1 MAKPNRPDYFDQDEP
16 DDQHQTIADA
26 AESEEAGDT
35 PVLVSKSAL
44 AGRDCKVGDT
54 ITLRVQAIH
63 DDEYELVPQGSGES
77 ESESEDEEP
86 EAESAEPEVAVPAGE
101 GASTGFFD

>member
-1 MAKPNRPDYFDQDEP
+1 MAKPNRPDYFDQDDP

-26 AESEEAGDT
+26 ADNEEAGDT

-63 DDEYELVPQGSGES
+63 DDEYELVPQGGG
-77 ESESEDEEP
+77 ESEDEE
-86 EAESAEPEVAVPAGE
+86 EAESDAETEGAEVAVPAGE
-101 GASTGFFD
+101 GASLPNFD

>member
-1 MAKPNRPDYFDQDEP
+1 MAKPNRPDYFDQDDEP

-26 AESEEAGDT
+26 ADNEEAGET

-44 AGRDCKVGDT
+44 AGHECKVGDT

-63 DDEYELVPQGSGES
+63 DDEYELVPQGGG
-77 ESESEDEEP
+77 ESEDEEEP
-86 EAESAEPEVAVPAGE
+86 ETDAETEGAEVAVPAGE
-101 GASTGFFD
+101 EKPVGFFD